1 MGLRNGI
8 LIRIRKK
15 HIRIG
20 NKFDC
25 VEGVS
30 RGTLFN
36 YFAVTTDCSPT
47 QVTTAAKATKFAST
61 NQLDGRKSNSFVLE
75 LTNLILIAFITANSS
90 LEPLIEGLC
99 AQIHVNLN

>member
-1 MGLRNGI
+1 MLLPKFLSRKISPEKSLDYLSEKSVVRPALNGI

-30 RGTLFN
+30 RE
-36 YFAVTTDCSPT
+36 
-47 QVTTAAKATKFAST
+47 
-61 NQLDGRKSNSFVLE
+61 GRWEQNKD
-75 LTNLILIAFITANSS
+75 
-90 LEPLIEGLC
+90 
-99 AQIHVNLN
+99 